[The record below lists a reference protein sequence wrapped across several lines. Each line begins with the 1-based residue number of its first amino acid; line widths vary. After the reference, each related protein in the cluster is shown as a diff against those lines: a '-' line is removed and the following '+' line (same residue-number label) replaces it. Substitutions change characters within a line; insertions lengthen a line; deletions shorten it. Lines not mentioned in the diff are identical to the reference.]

1 MTFKDFLITI
11 KDKYPNAKNELI
23 LSAVND
29 LEEKLT
35 TEILLPAGLG
45 GQKAPLDL
53 LNTDTELLLKNEDA
67 FIYEAYVTSIIAL
80 DEKDFTSF
88 NAYSAL
94 FNERFDA
101 LAVKF
106 RKENMPKKSTQI
118 TGGMFI

>member
-11 KDKYPNAKNELI
+11 KDKYPNAKNEVI

-53 LNTDTELLLKNEDA
+53 LNTDTELQTYNCTNGKQN
-67 FIYEAYVTSIIAL
+67 IKQPCNSTAL
-80 DEKDFTSF
+80 RT
-88 NAYSAL
+88 ASA
-94 FNERFDA
+94 
-101 LAVKF
+101 
-106 RKENMPKKSTQI
+106 
-118 TGGMFI
+118 

>member
-53 LNTDTELLLKNEDA
+53 LNTDTELLLKNEDV
-67 FIYEAYVTSIIAL
+67 FIYEAYVTSNIAL